1 MSKPRMRSVDEKL
14 IDGNFFSDQNA
25 VYELSKQMRREDGV
39 GFWSVFKRKECSEV
53 VDDAILF
60 NTEDTGQMP
69 PVLISAS
76 VRRSLNLN
84 SPSRCKKCL
93 TVTTA
98 LK

>member
-1 MSKPRMRSVDEKL
+1 
-14 IDGNFFSDQNA
+14 
-25 VYELSKQMRREDGV
+25 GV